1 MITQRLKTIAL
12 ITSTA
17 ILITACASAGKR
29 FDEEKFDSI
38 KEGISTKAQVQDI
51 LGKPNSTLR
60 GTADDKGC
68 GSEQWIYSRAFM
80 VAFFGGSAK
89 ELVVKYDQAGKV
101 CNKTLK
107 ETSL

>member
-1 MITQRLKTIAL
+1 MNKKLKTIVLLASTSAL
-12 ITSTA
+12 
-17 ILITACASAGKR
+17 LTACATAGKR

-60 GTADDKGC
+60 GTPDDKGC
-68 GSEQWIYSRAFM
+68 GGEQWVYMRAYAVM
-80 VAFFGGSAK
+80 IFGGSAK
-89 ELVVKYDQAGKV
+89 KLTVKYDQSGKV
-101 CNKTLK
+101 CNRTLE

>member
-1 MITQRLKTIAL
+1 MFIKKIRL
-12 ITSTA
+12 ITLLIAIST
-17 ILITACASAGKR
+17 LITACATAGKR

-38 KEGISTKAQVQDI
+38 KEGSSTKSQVQEI

-68 GSEQWIYSRAFM
+68 GGEQWIYTRAF
-80 VAFFGGSAK
+80 VIAFFGGSAK
-89 ELVVKYDQAGKV
+89 ELIVKYDQAGKV

>member
-1 MITQRLKTIAL
+1 MLKQKLKLLVVMA
-12 ITSTA
+12 STVTLLA
-17 ILITACASAGKR
+17 ACASAGKR

-38 KEGISTKAQVQDI
+38 KEGVTIKTQVQEI

-68 GSEQWIYSRAFM
+68 GAEQWIYTRAFV

-107 ETSL
+107 ETSI